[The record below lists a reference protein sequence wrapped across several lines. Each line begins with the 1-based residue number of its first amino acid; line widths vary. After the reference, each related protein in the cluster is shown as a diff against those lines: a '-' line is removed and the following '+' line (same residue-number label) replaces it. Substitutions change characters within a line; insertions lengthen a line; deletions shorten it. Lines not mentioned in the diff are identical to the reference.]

1 MDAVQIAQFLAPL
14 LPHLLKGGKD
24 IAQSAAGEL
33 GKNIGADTWQGLKA
47 LAERIQQKAEEKPA
61 LQEALADA
69 ETHPQDEDAIA
80 ALRLQLR
87 KLLQADP
94 DLRAEAAR
102 VLDQVPAGVIAWG
115 ERSVAV
121 GGHVQGSTIVT
132 GDQNVVTGRGS
143 RGIAMIPVESSMI
156 NAVGYDRESRR
167 LQVIFNTGQVYCY
180 EGVPP
185 EVFEGLLAADSKG
198 RYMRAHII
206 AVYPYRRGSCPH

>member
-1 MDAVQIAQFLAPL
+1 M
-14 LPHLLKGGKD
+14 
-24 IAQSAAGEL
+24 AQSAAGEL
-33 GKNIGADTWQGLKA
+33 GKKIGADTWQGLKA

-69 ETHPQDEDAIA
+69 RTHPQDEDAIA

-102 VLDQVPAGVIAWG
+102 VLAQVPAGVIAWG

-121 GGHVQGSTIVT
+121 GGHVQGSTIIT
-132 GDQNVVTGRGS
+132 GDRNVVTGRGS
-143 RGIAMIPVESSMI
+143 RGITMIPVESSMI
-156 NAVGYDRESRR
+156 NAVGYDRENRR
-167 LQVIFNTGQVYCY
+167 LQVIFNTGKVYCY
-180 EGVPP
+180 EDVPP

-206 AVYPYRRGSCPH
+206 DVYPYRRGPCPR